1 MNDRLKE
8 ATVNMEKQALA
19 GVKVLDFGWAIVG
32 SLIGK
37 HLADHGAQVV
47 RVESVTRLGLER
59 SNIHV
64 SISKA
69 TNPDDKPLFTQ
80 MNTSKYGITFDLKH
94 PRAREV
100 IKKLLKC
107 ADVVSENFTPGTMD
121 KLGLGYDDI
130 RKVKPDIVMVGAS
143 VFGQTGPLAREWGI
157 DATGNALSGRN
168 DLCGWT
174 DREPLNPSS
183 AAYGDDLLPLIAA
196 MAIVAT
202 LDHKSRTGKG
212 QYIDASMLD
221 VLVHQVSPALLDWQ
235 MNSRL
240 QKRTGNRI
248 SYASPH
254 GVFPCIGEDRW
265 CAIAVFTNEDWK
277 AFCQVLGDPQWTSET
292 RFATLNSRKENED
305 ELEELVAEWT
315 IKHSAEEIILMMQ
328 ASGVS
333 AGIVQNAQDV
343 IEKDP
348 QLKEREFMLPLKHP
362 ILGVFGHL
370 IPPYKLLKTKAWVRT
385 SPCLGEHTYYV
396 CTKLLG
402 MSDEEF
408 SELEQRGVFQ

>member
-1 MNDRLKE
+1 LNDRSKE

-59 SNIHV
+59 SNVHV

-69 TNPDDKPLFTQ
+69 TNPDDKSWYTQ
-80 MNTSKYGITFDLKH
+80 MNTSKYGITLDLKH

-100 IKKLLKC
+100 INKLLRW
-107 ADVVSENFTPGTMD
+107 ADVVSENFTLGTMD

-143 VFGQTGPLAREWGI
+143 VFGQTGPLTREWGI

-183 AAYGDDLLPLIAA
+183 AAYGDDLLPLLAA
-196 MAIVAT
+196 MAIIAA
-202 LDHKSRTGKG
+202 LDHKRRTGKG

-221 VLVHQVSPALLDWQ
+221 VLVHQISPVLLDWE
-235 MNSRL
+235 MNARL
-240 QKRTGNRI
+240 QTRTGNRI

-254 GVFPCIGEDRW
+254 GVFPCIGDDRW
-265 CAIAVFTNEDWK
+265 CAIAVFTDEEWK
-277 AFCQVLGDPQWTSET
+277 AFCQVLGNPQWTGET
-292 RFATLNSRKENED
+292 RFTTLNSRKENED

-315 IKHSAEEIILMMQ
+315 IKPTAEEVMIMMQ

-333 AGIVQNAQDV
+333 ARVVQNAQDV

-348 QLKEREFMLPLKHP
+348 QLKEREFLVPLNHP
-362 ILGVFGHL
+362 VLGVFGH
-370 IPPYKLLKTKAWVRT
+370 ITPPYKLLKAKASVRT
-385 SPCLGEHTYYV
+385 SPCLSEHTYYV

-408 SELEQRGVFQ
+408 TELEQRGVFQ